1 MFLVHNIIWI
11 ILSVSFLGQSYLH
24 CMHACHKLFII
35 GNYVFT
41 FTKGTDVV
49 QGSRIAK
56 LISKDLNYHNFNSAI
71 KFSWKLICDPN
82 GSYYYNLS
90 VIACQGSSFQEV
102 RGPET
107 INQRYFQ
114 YDSILFEANSSLF
127 TRIETLDAGDKLSL
141 EFRFRSKYKSN
152 KL

>member
-1 MFLVHNIIWI
+1 MDHSECQ
-11 ILSVSFLGQSYLH
+11 LSRSVLLTL
-24 CMHACHKLFII
+24 HACHKLFII

-71 KFSWKLICDPN
+71 TFSWKLICDPY
-82 GSYYYNLS
+82 GSYYYNIS

-102 RGPET
+102 GGPET

-127 TRIETLDAGDKLSL
+127 IRIETLDAGDKSL
-141 EFRFRSKYKSN
+141 DFRFISKYKSN
-152 KL
+152 